1 MWNAGSGVQCH
12 ANESVVLHSLWMK
25 DNVTSTSAHLPLP
38 QNHSAL
44 SQYAVP
50 LFCYWLTCA
59 NHVNPKWV
67 DLKIQGQEVDRKAD
81 RKMSSNS
88 ELANEE
94 VWNLWLHQKPLAHCS
109 HHIAM
114 DVEGLKGVELTIKA
128 AGDEYQ
134 SPNPDRLAQL
144 GSLAVKSTHPGS
156 MSCWVGFFLSSS
168 SSAQN
173 RGHICSRRA
182 LVPPLLICE
191 L

>member
-1 MWNAGSGVQCH
+1 
-12 ANESVVLHSLWMK
+12 MK
-25 DNVTSTSAHLPLP
+25 
-38 QNHSAL
+38 
-44 SQYAVP
+44 
-50 LFCYWLTCA
+50 LT
-59 NHVNPKWV
+59 
-67 DLKIQGQEVDRKAD
+67 AD

-88 ELANEE
+88 ELANKE

-156 MSCWVGFFLSSS
+156 MSCLAGSFLSSS

-182 LVPPLLICE
+182 LVPLLLISNRDSPLE
-191 L
+191 SDISGHLGMFQTKQRPRSFSQEHPSSSKSKMGGQRNS